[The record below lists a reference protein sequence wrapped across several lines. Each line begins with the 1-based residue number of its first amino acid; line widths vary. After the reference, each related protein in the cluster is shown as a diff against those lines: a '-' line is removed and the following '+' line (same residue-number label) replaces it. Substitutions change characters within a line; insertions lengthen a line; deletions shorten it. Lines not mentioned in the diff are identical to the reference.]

1 MTHQSGGCQAIFT
14 LVFIIQ
20 RQLSFIIILVYRTN
34 LQCSKDVILVGTD
47 KFVGRHH
54 IVILIR
60 QSQGV
65 LWELS
70 SQIFFFIERIFHLT
84 EILHSLIL
92 KTISHITLQENLR
105 MKIGRGLRR
114 SSQTESIHIVAGYH
128 SIERTHIYLTWIAGF
143 YITFD
148 QSLQANHD
156 VFESLNLGQII
167 NKVIHIAFRLGQ
179 IGFST
184 VLVPEIIIF
193 HHRIGLLDFPS
204 FALEYVIRD
213 FLEFILRIAGNPPN
227 HKPSTEEV
235 HFAQHI
241 IRLLNPFSAWQSTK
255 FLCNFHTFHKVHIS
269 FCG

>member
-1 MTHQSGGCQAIFT
+1 MFW
-14 LVFIIQ
+14 
-20 RQLSFIIILVYRTN
+20 
-34 LQCSKDVILVGTD
+34 K
-47 KFVGRHH
+47 
-54 IVILIR
+54 
-60 QSQGV
+60 
-65 LWELS
+65 LS
-70 SQIFFFIERIFHLT
+70 SQIFFFVERIFHLSQIFHAFVL
-84 EILHSLIL
+84 ESIGYIA
-92 KTISHITLQENLR
+92 LQENLR
-105 MKIGRGLRR
+105 MKVGCSLRR
-114 SSQTESIHIVAGYH
+114 SSQTKSIHIVAGNH
-128 SIERTHIYLTWIAGF
+128 SIERTHIHLTRIAGF

-148 QSLQANHD
+148 QSLQADHD
-156 VFESLNLGQII
+156 VFESLNLSQVI

-179 IGFST
+179 IGFGT